1 MFICMCIHVC
11 THTHTHMVRAD
22 MDLSIEQMG
31 KPCSREVKSLDQ
43 SQTRRPEPQWW
54 VCKSPIPSSA
64 LSQPCLHPLHRDLVT
79 TLCHKLP
86 LTPKSGSMCTA
97 FLLVAFEPPA
107 SKPLTHTNRLQAT
120 MPNAVVPQRP
130 TSFLTTAKASRIG
143 LEL

>member
-11 THTHTHMVRAD
+11 TYMIRAD
-22 MDLSIEQMG
+22 RDLSVEQMG

-64 LSQPCLHPLHRDLVT
+64 LSQPCLHPLCRDLVT
-79 TLCHKLP
+79 TLCLKYP

-97 FLLVAFEPPA
+97 FFQAFEPPA
-107 SKPLTHTNRLQAT
+107 SKPLTQTNRLQAT
-120 MPNAVVPQRP
+120 MPNAAVPQGA
-130 TSFLTTAKASRIG
+130 TTRSV
-143 LEL
+143 